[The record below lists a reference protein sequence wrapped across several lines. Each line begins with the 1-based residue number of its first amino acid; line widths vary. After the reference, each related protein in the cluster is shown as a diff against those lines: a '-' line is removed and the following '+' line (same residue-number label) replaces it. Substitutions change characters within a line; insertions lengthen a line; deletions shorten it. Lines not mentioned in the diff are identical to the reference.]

1 LSSIA
6 ISSHLFWITAR
17 AAGIAALVLVSA
29 SVGAGVALSG
39 RLDTAS
45 GSDLRVAHEA
55 LSLAA
60 FAMIALHVLS
70 LFGDTYF
77 HPTIAALAIPF
88 VRDFRAPY
96 MAIGIIGGWGTIV
109 LGVSYYVRGAIGIA
123 RWKVLHR
130 FTALA
135 WVLSVIHTLG
145 EGTDRGAAWFI
156 TVVVL
161 TVLPTTLLILVRLA
175 NGRRQPPRFLEPAV
189 RALPRLRRSG
199 S

>member
-6 ISSHLFWITAR
+6 LSANVIWITAR

-60 FAMIALHVLS
+60 FAMIALHVLA
-70 LFGDTYF
+70 LFEDSYF
-77 HPTIAALAIPF
+77 HPSIADIAIP
-88 VRDFRAPY
+88 VQLNYREPY
-96 MAIGIIGGWGTIV
+96 MAIGIIGGWGTIL
-109 LGVSYYVRGAIGIA
+109 LGLSYYIRGSIGIA
-123 RWKVLHR
+123 RWKILHR
-130 FTALA
+130 LTALA

-145 EGTDRGAAWFI
+145 EGSDSGAAWFI
-156 TVVVL
+156 AVVVL
-161 TVLPTTLLILVRLA
+161 TVLPTVLLILVRLS
-175 NGRRQPPRFLEPAV
+175 NRRRPPAPLVPLARSLL
-189 RALPRLRRSG
+189 RPRGSG
-199 S
+199 M

>member
-1 LSSIA
+1 LSVTA
-6 ISSHLFWITAR
+6 LSSHLFWITAR
-17 AAGIAALVLVSA
+17 ASGIAALVLVSA
-29 SVGAGVALSG
+29 AVGTGVALSG

-45 GSDLRVAHEA
+45 GTDLRIAHEA

-77 HPTIAALAIPF
+77 HPSIADLAIP
-88 VRDFRAPY
+88 VLLNYREPY

-109 LGVSYYVRGAIGIA
+109 LGLSYYVRGLIGIA

-130 FTALA
+130 FTALT

-145 EGTDRGAAWFI
+145 EGSDSGDAWFI
-156 TVVVL
+156 AVVVL
-161 TVLPTTLLILVRLA
+161 TVLPAVLLILVRLA
-175 NGRRQPPRFLEPAV
+175 NGRWPPARFLPV
-189 RALPRLRRSG
+189 PRSLPRSRRSG
-199 S
+199 M

>member
-6 ISSHLFWITAR
+6 LSANVIWITAR

-45 GSDLRVAHEA
+45 GSDLRIAHEA

-60 FAMIALHVLS
+60 FAMIALHVVALLEDS
-70 LFGDTYF
+70 YF
-77 HPTIAALAIPF
+77 HPSIAAIAIP
-88 VRDFRAPY
+88 VELDYREPY
-96 MAIGIIGGWGTIV
+96 MAIGIFGGWGTIL
-109 LGVSYYVRGAIGIA
+109 LGLSYYVRGLIGIA

-130 FTALA
+130 LTALA

-145 EGTDRGAAWFI
+145 EGSDSGAAWFI
-156 TVVVL
+156 VVVVL
-161 TVLPTTLLILVRLA
+161 TVLPTVLLILVRLS
-175 NGRRQPPRFLEPAV
+175 NTRRPPARLVPLA
-189 RALPRLRRSG
+189 RSLLRPRGSG
-199 S
+199 T

>member
-1 LSSIA
+1 M
-6 ISSHLFWITAR
+6 
-17 AAGIAALVLVSA
+17 LVSA

-77 HPTIAALAIPF
+77 HPSIAALAIPF

-109 LGVSYYVRGAIGIA
+109 LGLSYYVRGAIGIA

-145 EGTDRGAAWFI
+145 EGSDSGAAWFI
-156 TVVVL
+156 AVVVL
-161 TVLPTTLLILVRLA
+161 TVLPTVLLILVRLS
-175 NGRRQPPRFLEPAV
+175 NKRRPPARL
-189 RALPRLRRSG
+189 LPLARSLLRPRGSG
-199 S
+199 M